1 MARLICVCCI
11 QLVCQYHEDGISV
24 FSVLGVFVQSLLL
37 QLKHYKHLLREFLLA
52 SSDNPWLRCPPSML
66 APDSLS
72 LLRIEVPF
80 PDKACGFHTA
90 PVSIQKRR

>member
-37 QLKHYKHLLREFLLA
+37 QLKHYKDLLREFLLA

-72 LLRIEVPF
+72 L
-80 PDKACGFHTA
+80 AN
-90 PVSIQKRR
+90 